1 MEKVE
6 IENLL
11 WCVSVEKTSSP
22 FSFVCVPIA
31 RLLFFIPE
39 NIQVAILL
47 CNIEL
52 IFETAL
58 NRKSCTPPAVG
69 CSVSNDMSFYV
80 IVSLVH
86 IVPI

>member
-52 IFETAL
+52 IFENAL
-58 NRKSCTPPAVG
+58 DIKSCCPLVVG
-69 CSVSNDMSFYV
+69 CSLSKDLAFYAS
-80 IVSLVH
+80 I
-86 IVPI
+86 